1 MAWPGFAVSV
11 TKNPVLTNPYKNVL
25 LDLCHSA
32 NRPPFQGPS
41 LRNSCRSEQVS
52 PELDTVFSRE
62 AEGDDITARHVI
74 DQVVEER
81 FRDVVG
87 VKNFRH
93 LRTIRAIIFLLLLLI
108 DCFMEL
114 VR

>member
-25 LDLCHSA
+25 LDLSHSA

-52 PELDTVFSRE
+52 PELDS
-62 AEGDDITARHVI
+62 EGDDVTARHVI

-93 LRTIRAIIFLLLLLI
+93 LRTIRAIIFILLLLI